1 MAAKRAPARSSR
13 APRPKKKAPE
23 RRASDR
29 RTIDLLVNRFL
40 DGYPYLCRATD
51 ISHSGMRLRPLLG
64 PTLSSALAM
73 PGFMGLQFQLPGSE
87 DVLTASGE
95 AVFVDGQ
102 DGPVGVRFTRVPT
115 GTALSLA
122 RFLAV
127 SRDH

>member
-13 APRPKKKAPE
+13 APRARKKTRE

-29 RTIDLLVNRFL
+29 RTIDLLVNQFL

-64 PTLSSALAM
+64 PTLTSALAGT
-73 PGFMGLQFQLPGSE
+73 GFMGLQFQLPGSQ

-95 AVFVDGQ
+95 AVFVDGEG
-102 DGPVGVRFTRVPT
+102 GPVGVRFTRVPT

-122 RFLAV
+122 RFLAA
-127 SRDH
+127 SRG